1 MNVIIRIN
9 INDTSTPVIIPEVY
23 KIENT
28 EFGIEL
34 GLRKSINQTL
44 NNIDRKVILMCP
56 KDEIQSVNHGYT
68 LWVNRAL
75 IERVLL

>member
-1 MNVIIRIN
+1 MTVQLRIN
-9 INDTSTPVIIPEVY
+9 TDDTSTTLEIPEVY
-23 KIENT
+23 KIEHV

-34 GLRKSINQTL
+34 GLRKSINQTM
-44 NNIDRKVILMCP
+44 NDIDRRVILMCP

-75 IERVLL
+75 IERVSL